1 MVEKAIEDNIVLF
14 QNDALIVRSV
24 SFAQTIFQKIKRFQ
38 ANDSSDIKAIVAYLL
53 EKSKVEQGTPRCVLD
68 YLKDNL
74 GEDWKE
80 VQAKEN
86 LFTQR
91 LRAALA

>member
-1 MVEKAIEDNIVLF
+1 MVEKAMEDNIVLF
-14 QNDALIVRSV
+14 QNDALIVRSILV
-24 SFAQTIFQKIKRFQ
+24 VQTIFQKIKWFQ
-38 ANDSSDIKAIVAYLL
+38 ANDSSNIKAIVAYLL

-74 GEDWKE
+74 NKDWKG

-86 LFTQR
+86 LFTQ
-91 LRAALA
+91 